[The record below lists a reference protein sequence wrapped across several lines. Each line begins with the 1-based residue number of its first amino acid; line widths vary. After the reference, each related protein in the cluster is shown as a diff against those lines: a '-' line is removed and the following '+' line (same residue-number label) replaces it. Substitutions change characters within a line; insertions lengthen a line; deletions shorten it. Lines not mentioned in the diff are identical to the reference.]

1 MEGLG
6 FVRKYPKLLGST
18 NEVSDK
24 RKNLS
29 FVARVVRALG
39 DSKPKWWKRLLAAV
53 LALLILLGCG
63 KIAGKLNSASIDLV
77 RSVWWEEATATLL
90 DSHGQTAIRYSYEV
104 GDETFSG
111 NQFSFG
117 DISGEL
123 MEAEIAQFIEDQ
135 NLAGEF
141 TVFVNPDAA
150 GEAVI
155 LRSLTPNAWMLIP
168 LFLVLLALGIA
179 ITGYAVLPTLIYWW
193 RGKLRRQFML
203 DAPGL
208 IVSSLKDGG
217 AGTQL
222 LFSSMTIVYRGLWF
236 LMWLI
241 FWVLLISLAAVG
253 GGLLMIKLG
262 DLRWIYAWAA
272 LASFVVVGM
281 FIGWLIFRRA
291 FGSQPPGVVFFL
303 DGWRGKKSVV
313 QDEKVSVHWMSDPD
327 EKDNFRSCRVGL
339 GRWQN
344 GQSFSKWRKSHPD
357 WRDTLVDILRG
368 TVGAHSFD
376 LDTVGRFDGPVL
388 LGEELHL
395 VMIWQEWD
403 VKVRQTSVY
412 LGRLYAS

>member
-1 MEGLG
+1 
-6 FVRKYPKLLGST
+6 
-18 NEVSDK
+18 
-24 RKNLS
+24 
-29 FVARVVRALG
+29 
-39 DSKPKWWKRLLAAV
+39 
-53 LALLILLGCG
+53 
-63 KIAGKLNSASIDLV
+63 
-77 RSVWWEEATATLL
+77 
-90 DSHGQTAIRYSYEV
+90 
-104 GDETFSG
+104 
-111 NQFSFG
+111 
-117 DISGEL
+117 
-123 MEAEIAQFIEDQ
+123 
-135 NLAGEF
+135 
-141 TVFVNPDAA
+141 
-150 GEAVI
+150 
-155 LRSLTPNAWMLIP
+155 
-168 LFLVLLALGIA
+168 
-179 ITGYAVLPTLIYWW
+179 
-193 RGKLRRQFML
+193 ML

-236 LMWLI
+236 LMWLV
-241 FWVLLISLAAVG
+241 FWILLISLAAVG

-262 DLRWIYAWAA
+262 DLRWIYVWAA

-291 FGSQPPGVVFFL
+291 FGSQPPGLVFFL

-313 QDEKVSVHWMSDPD
+313 EDEKVSVHWMSDPD

-357 WRDTLVDILRG
+357 WRDNLVDILRG

-403 VKVRQTSVY
+403 GKVRQTSIY

>member
-6 FVRKYPKLLGST
+6 FVRKYPKLLRST

-63 KIAGKLNSASIDLV
+63 KIAGKLNSVSIDLV

-123 MEAEIAQFIEDQ
+123 MEAEIAQFIENQ

-179 ITGYAVLPTLIYWW
+179 IAGYAVLPTLIYWW

-236 LMWLI
+236 FVWLV
-241 FWVLLISLAAVG
+241 FWILLISLAAVG

-262 DLRWIYAWAA
+262 DLRWIYVWAA

-291 FGSQPPGVVFFL
+291 FGSQPPGLVFFL

-313 QDEKVSVHWMSDPD
+313 EDEKVSVHWMSDPD

-376 LDTVGRFDGPVL
+376 LATVGRFDGPVL

-403 VKVRQTSVY
+403 GKVRQTSIY

>member
-6 FVRKYPKLLGST
+6 FVRKYPKLLRST

-63 KIAGKLNSASIDLV
+63 KIAGKLSSAFIDLV

-123 MEAEIAQFIEDQ
+123 MEAEIAQFIENQ

-179 ITGYAVLPTLIYWW
+179 IAGYAVLPTLVYWW
-193 RGKLRRQFML
+193 RGKLQREFML
-203 DAPGL
+203 DAPEL

-222 LFSSMTIVYRGLWF
+222 LFSSMTIVHRGIWF
-236 LMWLI
+236 LMWSI
-241 FWVLLISLAAVG
+241 FWILLISLGAVG

-262 DLRWIYAWAA
+262 DLRWIYVWAA
-272 LASFVVVGM
+272 LASFVVLGL
-281 FIGWLIFRRA
+281 FISWLIFRKS
-291 FGSQPPGVVFFL
+291 FSSQPPGVVFFL
-303 DGWRGKKSVV
+303 DGWKGKKSVLE
-313 QDEKVSVHWMSDPD
+313 DEKVSVHWMSDPD

-344 GQSFSKWRKSHPD
+344 EQSFSRWRKSHPD

-403 VKVRQTSVY
+403 GKVRQTSIY

>member
-6 FVRKYPKLLGST
+6 FVRKYPKLLRST

-63 KIAGKLNSASIDLV
+63 KIAGKLSSAFIDLV

-123 MEAEIAQFIEDQ
+123 MEAEIAQFIENQ

-179 ITGYAVLPTLIYWW
+179 IAGYAVLPTLVYWW
-193 RGKLRRQFML
+193 RGKLQREFML
-203 DAPGL
+203 DAPEL

-222 LFSSMTIVYRGLWF
+222 LFSSMTIVHRGIWF
-236 LMWLI
+236 LMWSI
-241 FWVLLISLAAVG
+241 FWILLISLGAVG
-253 GGLLMIKLG
+253 GGLLLIKLG
-262 DLRWIYAWAA
+262 DLRWSYVWAA
-272 LASFVVVGM
+272 LASFVVLGL
-281 FIGWLIFRRA
+281 FISWLIFRKS
-291 FGSQPPGVVFFL
+291 FSSQPPGVVFFL
-303 DGWRGKKSVV
+303 DGWKGKKSVLE
-313 QDEKVSVHWMSDPD
+313 DEKVSVHWMSDPD

-344 GQSFSKWRKSHPD
+344 EQSFSRWRKSHPD

-376 LDTVGRFDGPVL
+376 LDTPFYMRYSRIFSSKKHSSFS
-388 LGEELHL
+388 LHGCSCRWGGFK
-395 VMIWQEWD
+395 M
-403 VKVRQTSVY
+403 Y
-412 LGRLYAS
+412 

>member
-1 MEGLG
+1 M
-6 FVRKYPKLLGST
+6 
-18 NEVSDK
+18 SDK

-179 ITGYAVLPTLIYWW
+179 IAGYAVLPTLIYWW

-236 LMWLI
+236 LMWLV
-241 FWVLLISLAAVG
+241 FWILLISLAAVG

-262 DLRWIYAWAA
+262 DLRWIYVWAA

-291 FGSQPPGVVFFL
+291 FGSQPPGLVFFL

-313 QDEKVSVHWMSDPD
+313 EDEKVSVHWMSDPD

-357 WRDTLVDILRG
+357 WRDNLVDILRG

-403 VKVRQTSVY
+403 GKVRQTSIY

>member
-6 FVRKYPKLLGST
+6 FVRKYPKLLRST

-63 KIAGKLNSASIDLV
+63 KIAGKLSSAFIDLV

-123 MEAEIAQFIEDQ
+123 MEAEIAQFIENQ

-179 ITGYAVLPTLIYWW
+179 IAGYAVLPTLVYWW
-193 RGKLRRQFML
+193 RGKLQREFML
-203 DAPGL
+203 DAPEL

-217 AGTQL
+217 GGTQL
-222 LFSSMTIVYRGLWF
+222 LFSSMTIVHRGIWF
-236 LMWLI
+236 LMWSI
-241 FWVLLISLAAVG
+241 FWILLISLGAVG

-262 DLRWIYAWAA
+262 DLRWIYVWAA
-272 LASFVVVGM
+272 LASFVVLGL
-281 FIGWLIFRRA
+281 FISWLIFRKS
-291 FGSQPPGVVFFL
+291 FSSQPPGVVFFL
-303 DGWRGKKSVV
+303 DGWKGKKSVV
-313 QDEKVSVHWMSDPD
+313 EDEKVSVHWMSDPD

-376 LDTVGRFDGPVL
+376 LATVGRFDGPVL

-403 VKVRQTSVY
+403 GKVRQTSIY

>member
-6 FVRKYPKLLGST
+6 FVRKYPKLLRST

-63 KIAGKLNSASIDLV
+63 KIAGKLNSVSIDLV

-123 MEAEIAQFIEDQ
+123 MEAEIAQFIENQ

-179 ITGYAVLPTLIYWW
+179 IAGYAVLPTLIYWW

-236 LMWLI
+236 FMWLV
-241 FWVLLISLAAVG
+241 FWILLISLAAVG

-262 DLRWIYAWAA
+262 DLRWIYVWAA

-291 FGSQPPGVVFFL
+291 FGSQPPGLVFFL

-313 QDEKVSVHWMSDPD
+313 EDEKVSVHWMSDPD

-376 LDTVGRFDGPVL
+376 LATVGRFDGPVL

-403 VKVRQTSVY
+403 GKVRQTSIY

>member
-6 FVRKYPKLLGST
+6 FVRKYPKLLRST

-63 KIAGKLNSASIDLV
+63 KIAGKLSSAFIDLV

-104 GDETFSG
+104 GDET
-111 NQFSFG
+111 
-117 DISGEL
+117 
-123 MEAEIAQFIEDQ
+123 
-135 NLAGEF
+135 
-141 TVFVNPDAA
+141 DAA

-179 ITGYAVLPTLIYWW
+179 IAGYAVLPTLVYWW
-193 RGKLRRQFML
+193 RGKLQREFML
-203 DAPGL
+203 DAPEL

-222 LFSSMTIVYRGLWF
+222 LFSSMTIVHRGIWF
-236 LMWLI
+236 LMWSI
-241 FWVLLISLAAVG
+241 FWILLISLGAVG

-262 DLRWIYAWAA
+262 DLRWIYVWAA
-272 LASFVVVGM
+272 LASFVVLGL
-281 FIGWLIFRRA
+281 FISWLIFRKS
-291 FGSQPPGVVFFL
+291 FSSQPPGVVFFL
-303 DGWRGKKSVV
+303 DGWKGKKSVLE
-313 QDEKVSVHWMSDPD
+313 DEKVSVHWMSDPD

-344 GQSFSKWRKSHPD
+344 EQSFSRWRKSHPD

-403 VKVRQTSVY
+403 GKVRQTSIY

>member
-6 FVRKYPKLLGST
+6 FVRKYPKLLRST

-63 KIAGKLNSASIDLV
+63 KIAGKLSSAFIDLV

-123 MEAEIAQFIEDQ
+123 MEAEIAQFIENQ

-179 ITGYAVLPTLIYWW
+179 IAGYAVLPTLVYWW
-193 RGKLRRQFML
+193 RGKLQREFML
-203 DAPGL
+203 DAPEL

-217 AGTQL
+217 GGTQL
-222 LFSSMTIVYRGLWF
+222 LFSSMTIVHRGIWF
-236 LMWLI
+236 LMWSI
-241 FWVLLISLAAVG
+241 FWILLISLGAVG

-262 DLRWIYAWAA
+262 DLRWIYVWAA
-272 LASFVVVGM
+272 LASFVVLGL
-281 FIGWLIFRRA
+281 FISWLIFRKS
-291 FGSQPPGVVFFL
+291 FSSQPPGVVFFL
-303 DGWRGKKSVV
+303 DGWKGKKSVLE
-313 QDEKVSVHWMSDPD
+313 DEKVSVHWMSDPD

-344 GQSFSKWRKSHPD
+344 EQSFSRWRKSHPD

-403 VKVRQTSVY
+403 GKVRQTSIY

>member
-6 FVRKYPKLLGST
+6 FVRKYPKLLRST

-63 KIAGKLNSASIDLV
+63 KIAGKLSSAFIDLV

-123 MEAEIAQFIEDQ
+123 MEAEIAQFIENQ

-168 LFLVLLALGIA
+168 LFLVL
-179 ITGYAVLPTLIYWW
+179 
-193 RGKLRRQFML
+193 
-203 DAPGL
+203 
-208 IVSSLKDGG
+208 
-217 AGTQL
+217 
-222 LFSSMTIVYRGLWF
+222 
-236 LMWLI
+236 
-241 FWVLLISLAAVG
+241 
-253 GGLLMIKLG
+253 
-262 DLRWIYAWAA
+262 
-272 LASFVVVGM
+272 
-281 FIGWLIFRRA
+281 
-291 FGSQPPGVVFFL
+291 
-303 DGWRGKKSVV
+303 
-313 QDEKVSVHWMSDPD
+313 
-327 EKDNFRSCRVGL
+327 
-339 GRWQN
+339 
-344 GQSFSKWRKSHPD
+344 
-357 WRDTLVDILRG
+357 
-368 TVGAHSFD
+368 
-376 LDTVGRFDGPVL
+376 
-388 LGEELHL
+388 
-395 VMIWQEWD
+395 
-403 VKVRQTSVY
+403 
-412 LGRLYAS
+412 

>member
-403 VKVRQTSVY
+403 GKVRQTSVY

>member
-6 FVRKYPKLLGST
+6 FVRKYPKLLRST

-63 KIAGKLNSASIDLV
+63 KIAGKLSSASIDLV

-123 MEAEIAQFIEDQ
+123 MEAEIAQFIENQ

-179 ITGYAVLPTLIYWW
+179 IAGYAVLPTLVYWW
-193 RGKLRRQFML
+193 RGKLQREFML
-203 DAPGL
+203 DAPEL

-217 AGTQL
+217 GGTQL
-222 LFSSMTIVYRGLWF
+222 LFSSMTIVHRGIWF
-236 LMWLI
+236 LMWSI
-241 FWVLLISLAAVG
+241 FWILLISLGAVG

-262 DLRWIYAWAA
+262 DLRWIYIWAA
-272 LASFVVVGM
+272 LASFVVLGL
-281 FIGWLIFRRA
+281 FISWLIFRKS
-291 FGSQPPGVVFFL
+291 FSSQPPGVVFFL
-303 DGWRGKKSVV
+303 DGWKGKKSVLE
-313 QDEKVSVHWMSDPD
+313 DEKVSVHWMSDPD

-344 GQSFSKWRKSHPD
+344 EQSFSRWRKSHPD

-403 VKVRQTSVY
+403 GKVRQTSIY

>member
-1 MEGLG
+1 VEGLG
-6 FVRKYPKLLGST
+6 FTRKRLRLLWST

-24 RKNLS
+24 RENLR

-53 LALLILLGCG
+53 LASLILVGCG
-63 KIAGKLNSASIDLV
+63 KIAEKLNSAFIDLL
-77 RSVWWEEATATLL
+77 RSIWWEETTATLL
-90 DSHGQTAIRYSYEV
+90 DSHGQTAIRYSYGV

-111 NQFSFG
+111 DQFSFG

-123 MEAEIAQFIEDQ
+123 MEVEIAQFIENQ
-135 NLAGEF
+135 NSDGEF
-141 TVFVNPDAA
+141 TIFVNPDAA

-168 LFLVLLALGIA
+168 LLLVLLGLGIA

-193 RGKLRRQFML
+193 RGKLRRKFMS

-217 AGTQL
+217 AGTKL
-222 LFSSMTIVYRGLWF
+222 LFSSMTIVSRGIWF
-236 LMWLI
+236 LMWLV
-241 FWVLLISLAAVG
+241 FWILLIALGVVG
-253 GGLLMIKLG
+253 AGLLMIKLG
-262 DLRWIYAWAA
+262 DFRWIYVWAA
-272 LASFVVVGM
+272 LASSVVVGSL
-281 FIGWLIFRRA
+281 IGWLIFRRA
-291 FGSQPPGVVFFL
+291 FASQPPGVVFFL
-303 DGWRGKKSVV
+303 DGWKGKKSVV
-313 QDEKVSVHWMSDPD
+313 EDEKVSVHWMSDPD

-376 LDTVGRFDGPVL
+376 LDTVGRFDGPIL

-403 VKVRQTSVY
+403 GKVRQTSIY
-412 LGRLYAS
+412 LGRLHAS

>member
-6 FVRKYPKLLGST
+6 FVRKYPKLLRST

-123 MEAEIAQFIEDQ
+123 MEAEIAQFIENQ

-179 ITGYAVLPTLIYWW
+179 IAGYAVLPTLIYWW

-236 LMWLI
+236 FMWLV
-241 FWVLLISLAAVG
+241 FWILLISLAAVG

-262 DLRWIYAWAA
+262 DLRWIYVWAA

-291 FGSQPPGVVFFL
+291 FGSQPPGLVFFL

-313 QDEKVSVHWMSDPD
+313 EDEKVSVHWMSDPD

-376 LDTVGRFDGPVL
+376 LATVGRFDGPVL

-403 VKVRQTSVY
+403 GKVRQTSIY

>member
-1 MEGLG
+1 M
-6 FVRKYPKLLGST
+6 
-18 NEVSDK
+18 
-24 RKNLS
+24 
-29 FVARVVRALG
+29 ARVVRALG

-63 KIAGKLNSASIDLV
+63 KIAGKLNSSSIDLV

-123 MEAEIAQFIEDQ
+123 MEAEIAQFIENQ

-150 GEAVI
+150 GAAVI

-179 ITGYAVLPTLIYWW
+179 IAGYAVLPTLIYWW

-236 LMWLI
+236 FMWLV
-241 FWVLLISLAAVG
+241 FWILLISLAAVG
-253 GGLLMIKLG
+253 GGFLMIKLG
-262 DLRWIYAWAA
+262 DLRWIYVWAA

-291 FGSQPPGVVFFL
+291 FGSQPPGLVFFL

-313 QDEKVSVHWMSDPD
+313 EDEKVSVHWMSDPD

-344 GQSFSKWRKSHPD
+344 GQSFSKWR
-357 WRDTLVDILRG
+357 
-368 TVGAHSFD
+368 
-376 LDTVGRFDGPVL
+376 
-388 LGEELHL
+388 
-395 VMIWQEWD
+395 
-403 VKVRQTSVY
+403 
-412 LGRLYAS
+412 